1 MAVQLVSTA
10 TLLPQIAPFVPTC
23 PAFVAEQ
30 QIRMAAIE
38 LAEVS
43 RSWRHVTT
51 VSAVAADETLVAPPF
66 TAIHEIEFAE
76 FEGQPLTP
84 IQFSTFV
91 QGGEGRPTHISQ
103 ISPGGICLSPF
114 MPGTLRVS
122 LFLRRGAVLRE
133 GPEQQEVQQDRLID
147 VGQVHGPRIGRD
159 VQLRP
164 ARRGRDV
171 GGDHADN
178 RLDTAGPG
186 VSGGHIELARVHH
199 VLKGIVG
206 LSIEGQD
213 RGVMPAGQLGI
224 EDFAPGQLQDGLPG
238 RAAVTD
244 DARQDGVLLWQ
255 GLARA

>member
-10 TLLPQIAPFVPTC
+10 TLLPQIAPFAPTC

-30 QIRMAAIE
+30 QIRMAAID

-51 VSAVAADETLVAPPF
+51 ISAVAADETLVAPPF

-122 LFLRRGAVLRE
+122 LFLK
-133 GPEQQEVQQDRLID
+133 
-147 VGQVHGPRIGRD
+147 PR
-159 VQLRP
+159 
-164 ARRGRDV
+164 
-171 GGDHADN
+171 ADN
-178 RLDTAGPG
+178 AM
-186 VSGGHIELARVHH
+186 GGNPAKPFEDAHNVIPDFFVYLHGSTLTMGALAR
-199 VLKGIVG
+199 IYA
-206 LSIEGQD
+206 IPDEPWTD
-213 RGVMPAGQLGI
+213 
-224 EDFAPGQLQDGLPG
+224 EG
-238 RAAVTD
+238 RAAFYNAEFIRKRDSTF
-244 DARQDGVLLWQ
+244 
-255 GLARA
+255 RANLRGQQRAKLRTRFRDM